1 MFWNGRR
8 RRLDLIGLGKMRPR
22 ILGEDVREEVR
33 VREVIREADIPH
45 VALSESESESD
56 ELVPIRTE
64 ESIQRVGSIM
74 DLKFELPTDLELK
87 GPVLSLD
94 SFSWTKSPGK
104 LESFDTDIFD
114 AEMF

>member
-1 MFWNGRR
+1 M
-8 RRLDLIGLGKMRPR
+8 DLIGLGKMRPR
-22 ILGEDVREEVR
+22 ILGEDVSEDVR

-45 VALSESESESD
+45 VACMSESESESD

-94 SFSWTKSPGK
+94 SFSWTKSTVK
-104 LESFDTDIFD
+104 LDSFDTDIFD
-114 AEMF
+114 PEMF